1 MPVSST
7 VQGFRTG
14 VLRKGGPQ
22 IAAKYRAIL
31 GSPFGTASSYPLSI
45 ILPGRNF
52 LFYDHDLW
60 GPVRKIPFK
69 RGYTQC
75 NMSFVIYQ
83 DWYERKFLEAW
94 MNLMIPPSTSS
105 SGGSSFAK
113 LKQEKTSTGSNS
125 GDGLIAQGISIAQQ
139 TASAASDFFRNL
151 TLDGYPD
158 AMEGLLSSQDDTA
171 ISANSYGEYANYSN
185 VRQAGRIVIECLN
198 SSTGKPNTTFT
209 LYEAFP
215 AQITPVAL
223 GSDGTGY
230 PSFTVSFQFNYYT
243 VN

>member
-7 VQGFRTG
+7 VQQFRQG
-14 VLRKGGPQ
+14 VIKKGGPQ
-22 IAAKYRAIL
+22 IAAKYRASL
-31 GSPFGTASSYPLSI
+31 TAPFGSILAYPLSI

-52 LFYDHDLW
+52 VFYDHDLW

-83 DWYERKFLEAW
+83 DWYERKFLEQW
-94 MNLMIPPSTSS
+94 MNFMIIPSTAK
-105 SGGSSFAK
+105 SGGTNFKEVNTIFNNEDSQTG
-113 LKQEKTSTGSNS
+113 LVGLLGTIGQST
-125 GDGLIAQGISIAQQ
+125 L
-139 TASAASDFFRNL
+139 DFFSSL
-151 TLDGYPD
+151 TEGAPPTALFGIAESQSND
-158 AMEGLLSSQDDTA
+158 ASSK
-171 ISANSYGEYANYSN
+171 NSYAEYVNYSN
-185 VRQAGRIVIECLN
+185 VRNSGRITIECLN
-198 SSTGKPNTTFT
+198 SKSGKPNTTFS
-209 LYEAFP
+209 LYEAYP

-243 VN
+243 VT